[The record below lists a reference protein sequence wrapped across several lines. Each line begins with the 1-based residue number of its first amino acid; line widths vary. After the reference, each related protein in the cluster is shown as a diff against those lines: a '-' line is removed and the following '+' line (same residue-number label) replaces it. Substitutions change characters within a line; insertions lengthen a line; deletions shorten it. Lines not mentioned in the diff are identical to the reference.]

1 VATLL
6 SVNLAHPRD
15 DRGRTVKL
23 TGIDKRPVTGPVRL
37 DVPGD
42 GRSGVGGDL
51 IGDGS
56 VHGGGDQAVYAYARE
71 DLDAWSAELGRPLT
85 NGQFGENLTTLG
97 LDVTGALIGEH
108 WRIGGVLLEV
118 SAPRIPCATFARWI
132 DEPRW
137 IKRFTER
144 AVSGAYLRVLR
155 PGEVEAGAAIEVV
168 HRPAHDV
175 TTGVT
180 FRALTT
186 EPDLIHR
193 LVGVEALSAEIR
205 EKVARRTAGVVS

>member
-1 VATLL
+1 MATLL
-6 SVNLAHPRD
+6 SVNLAHPHD
-15 DRGRTVKL
+15 DRGRTVRL

-37 DVPGD
+37 DVPAA

-85 NGQFGENLTTLG
+85 GGQFGENLTTLG

-108 WRIGGVLLEV
+108 WRIGEVLLEV

-132 DEPRW
+132 DEPKW
-137 IKRFTER
+137 IRRFTER
-144 AVSGAYLRVLR
+144 AVSGAYLRVLE
-155 PGEVEAGAAIEVV
+155 PGLVQAGAAVEVV

-186 EPDLIHR
+186 EPELIHR
-193 LVGVEALSAEIR
+193 LVGIGALSAEIR
-205 EKVARRTAGVVS
+205 EKVARRTAGALS

>member
-15 DRGRTVKL
+15 DRGRTVRL
-23 TGIDKRPVTGPVRL
+23 TGIDKRPVTGQVHL
-37 DVPGD
+37 DVPAD

-97 LDVTGALIGEH
+97 VDVTGALIGEH

-118 SAPRIPCATFARWI
+118 SAPRIPCTTFARWI

-137 IKRFTER
+137 VKRFTER
-144 AVSGAYLRVLR
+144 AVSGAYLRVLET
-155 PGEVEAGAAIEVV
+155 GTVEAGAAIEVV
-168 HRPAHDV
+168 HRPAHSV
-175 TTGVT
+175 TIGVT

-205 EKVARRTAGVVS
+205 EKVARRTAGAVS